1 MTDPAKPPDDTK
13 DANSI
18 FSGMSG
24 TLKQVVAAGIFACLA
39 VYVFWFV
46 PAERKEARDHGEKM
60 MKEAWEMHKADRT
73 GIEQELKD
81 VFKRLLDVQRHDKEP
96 KPKPTTK

>member
-1 MTDPAKPPDDTK
+1 MTKPAKPPDDKPDGNT
-13 DANSI
+13 I
-18 FSGMSG
+18 FSGLSG
-24 TLKQVVAAGIFACLA
+24 WAKTIIAAGIFGAMTI
-39 VYVFWFV
+39 YVFVLV
-46 PAERKEARDHGEKM
+46 PMERREARDHGEKM

-81 VFKRLLDVQRHDKEP
+81 VFKRLLDVQRHDKD